1 MIVKPFHL
9 CMYSV
14 HILSIC
20 PMSRAT
26 NENERQLMRKR
37 LCGYAV
43 SQLLWT
49 LCHSWRSIDRALM
62 CPFIPPSRRSH
73 FHGCIVLCASAD
85 CLCSVTL
92 QTVWTLY
99 YMLPSGPQSLRCLAR
114 LIHPSIHFPFTLAF
128 TLTDDTELPV
138 GLSECAC
145 LSHCGRKPEFREG
158 TDTDPGPGIKPASF
172 LLRCDSANHCTTM
185 MPRLQVPSFVVHW
198 RCKVYSERTA
208 VTTQPQL
215 ICFWWARLLVI
226 QNWRLQLIYQKRT
239 TS

>member
-1 MIVKPFHL
+1 MQPLIKKNSVNKNYLRFKIIVKPFHL

-26 NENERQLMRKR
+26 NENERQLMRER

-49 LCHSWRSIDRALM
+49 LCHSWRSIDRTLM
-62 CPFIPPSRRSH
+62 CPFIPPSLRSH

-114 LIHPSIHFPFTLAF
+114 LIHPSIHFP
-128 TLTDDTELPV
+128 LTNGQYRIASWPV
-138 GLSECAC
+138 WVCVSF
-145 LSHCGRKPEFREG
+145 HCGRKPEFPER
-158 TDTDPGPGIKPASF
+158 TDTDHARESNPRRSYCDVTVQTTAPPWCHVCKLPYLWFIAGAKCIQKG
-172 LLRCDSANHCTTM
+172 LLSPHNH
-185 MPRLQVPSFVVHW
+185 S
-198 RCKVYSERTA
+198 
-208 VTTQPQL
+208 
-215 ICFWWARLLVI
+215 
-226 QNWRLQLIYQKRT
+226 
-239 TS
+239 

>member
-1 MIVKPFHL
+1 MSPLIKKNSVNKNYLRLKIMVKPFHL

-26 NENERQLMRKR
+26 NENERQLMRER

-62 CPFIPPSRRSH
+62 CPFIPPSLRSH

-99 YMLPSGPQSLRCLAR
+99 YMLPCGPQSLRCLAR

-128 TLTDDTELPV
+128 RLTDDTELSV

-145 LSHCGRKPEFREG
+145 LSTVVGSQSSRREQTQTQARESNPRRSYCDVTVQTTAPPWWHVCKLPYLWFIAG
-158 TDTDPGPGIKPASF
+158 AKCIQKG
-172 LLRCDSANHCTTM
+172 LLSPHNHG
-185 MPRLQVPSFVVHW
+185 
-198 RCKVYSERTA
+198 
-208 VTTQPQL
+208 
-215 ICFWWARLLVI
+215 
-226 QNWRLQLIYQKRT
+226 
-239 TS
+239 